1 MGNREKVLEAAAC
14 IFGRSGYQCTTV
26 DEILESA
33 GVAPS
38 NFYYHFKSKEELA
51 LEVLEQF
58 FERFRQIIAPI
69 FINRSLSAPQK
80 LERVHEYFVK
90 KTTDNCCCGGCPLGN
105 LAQELSDVHPEFQKR
120 LAAFFEEAI
129 DGLAGVVQE
138 GIQQGQFRASID
150 PKSGA
155 YLLFGSLEGL
165 LLLTKSLK
173 KVAPLEQGFRMALE
187 LLRNK

>member
-14 IFGRSGYQCTTV
+14 IFGRAGYQSTTV

-58 FERFRQIIAPI
+58 FERFRQVIAPI
-69 FINRSLSAPQK
+69 FINRSLTASQK
-80 LERVHEYFVK
+80 LERLHEYFVK
-90 KTTDNCCCGGCPLGN
+90 KTTDDSCCGGCPLGN

-138 GIQQGQFRASID
+138 GIQQGQFRSSID
-150 PKSGA
+150 PKSAA

-173 KVAPLEQGFRMALE
+173 KVDPLDQGFRMALE
-187 LLRNK
+187 LLRNN